1 MPEDDHKPSSFTIGG
16 LFFVLCLIWGST
28 WLVIKEGLE
37 DLPPLTSASMRFGLA
52 AVCLALFIAAG
63 GRRDR
68 GSAPPPWLWLMM
80 GALNFSFSYGLV
92 YETETLLPS
101 GLVSVLWAVYP
112 LFMAVLAHRYLPGE
126 RLGPSH
132 AFGFVLGFAGVVLLF
147 LTEVSSVGPEAMTL
161 AALLM
166 LSPLAAAVSTLLVKK
181 YGSGY
186 SSMLLNRNAMAIGAG
201 ILLGGAA
208 VGERGEPITWSN
220 TGIFSIV
227 YLALAGTVVTFTIYF
242 WLLRHC
248 SANKLSLIAFITPC
262 VALFLGQALG
272 GEQITA
278 NTIGGTAMILTGVG
292 LGIRRRKA

>member
-1 MPEDDHKPSSFTIGG
+1 MPADDHKPSSFTIRG
-16 LFFVLCLIWGST
+16 LFFLLCLIWGST
-28 WLVIKEGLE
+28 WLVIKQGLE
-37 DLPPLTSASMRFGLA
+37 DLPPLTSAGLRFGLA
-52 AVCLALFIAAG
+52 AVCLALFIALG

-68 GSAPPPWLWLMM
+68 GEAPPQRLWLMM
-80 GALNFSFSYGLV
+80 GVLNFSFSYGLV
-92 YETETLLPS
+92 YYAETLLPS

-112 LFMAVLAHRYLPGE
+112 LMMAVLAHRYLPGE

-147 LTEVSSVGPEAMTL
+147 LTDVSSVGPEAMTL

-166 LSPLAAAVSTLLVKK
+166 LSPMAAAISTLLVKK

-186 SSMLLNRNAMAIGAG
+186 SAMLLNRNAMAIGAG

-208 VGERGEPITWSN
+208 VAEQGEPITWSN
-220 TGIFSIV
+220 TAIFSIV

-248 SANKLSLIAFITPC
+248 PANKLSLIAFITPC

-292 LGIRRRKA
+292 LGIRLRKV